1 MEPTPRPPLSS
12 SKYHLPYFSPSEVA
26 ILSAKQRGKFSQH
39 QEERQRQNACSF
51 LEAMGG
57 RIGFPRKTIA
67 MAQLLYH
74 RFHLFFP
81 LKDFIYTDVALAA
94 LFVSTKMQ
102 DTLKKP
108 RDLLAVSYAVRFP
121 ELAAKTKHPTGEID
135 IDTMDPAIV
144 EQDRQKLLAIER
156 LLLETICFNF
166 TSRLCFPYVIK
177 IAKRLSASKKVA
189 QLAWRLSID
198 SHRTLIPL
206 QYPPHTV
213 AMGSIYVAALLSSFE
228 QAQDDDS
235 AGVTSSHD
243 IAQMLHEHG
252 AWEASFQC
260 QVDDLEAIAHALIDL
275 IGQGLQNPATKPS
288 PRTPSSPSATA
299 STAPGGKLGS
309 VKATPRLY
317 DADQLLRLKIKLRE
331 TEHEPRARNPIGRAD
346 PTAGHR
352 SDDIAML
359 GRNEGTVRFMF
370 GPPAVVGGGS

>member
-1 MEPTPRPPLSS
+1 MENSQKAPLSS
-12 SKYHLPYFSPSEVA
+12 SKYHLPYLSPSEVLF
-26 ILSAKQRGKFSQH
+26 LSEKQRGKFSIQ

-135 IDTMDPAIV
+135 IDTMDPTVV

-177 IAKRLSASKKVA
+177 VAKRLSAPKKVA
-189 QLAWRLSID
+189 QLAWRLAVD

-213 AMGSIYVAALLSSFE
+213 ALGSIYVAALLSSFE
-228 QAQDDDS
+228 QPHEEEHPDT
-235 AGVTSSHD
+235 TSSHD

-275 IGQGLQNPATKPS
+275 LGQGLQNPATKPS
-288 PRTPSSPSATA
+288 PRTPSSPSSAVPA
-299 STAPGGKLGS
+299 GPGKPIS
-309 VKATPRLY
+309 RQH
-317 DADQLLRLKIKLRE
+317 DADQLLRLKIQLRE
-331 TEHEPRARNPIGRAD
+331 TEHEARTRNPVGQAD

-370 GPPAVVGGGS
+370 GPPGVSNSGS

>member
-1 MEPTPRPPLSS
+1 MDPTPRQPLSS
-12 SKYHLPYFSPSEVA
+12 SKYHLPYFSPSEVT
-26 ILSAKQRGKFSQH
+26 ILSAKQRGKFSIH

-177 IAKRLSASKKVA
+177 IAKRLAASKNVA

-228 QAQDDDS
+228 QTQEDDS
-235 AGVTSSHD
+235 GATSSHD

-299 STAPGGKLGS
+299 STAPG
-309 VKATPRLY
+309 KATPRLY

-359 GRNEGTVRFMF
+359 WRNEGTVRFMF